1 MKIVWLLFFA
11 LAGETDDDEPGMSLS
26 IFEDRVNC
34 ERAGA
39 EIEREFDL
47 TGGGAV
53 RRNEDGTFCRASTI
67 SHERDS

>member
-1 MKIVWLLFFA
+1 MKIVWLLFFV

-39 EIEREFDL
+39 EIEREFDA
-47 TGGGAV
+47 TGAGTV
-53 RRNEDGTFCRASTI
+53 RRNPDGTFCRESTFSI
-67 SHERDS
+67 ERDS